1 MGLIDLNGSIGRVDG
16 GIGLALEEPN
26 IKIEGKESDDISIE
40 FDKKLIEKYGEDYIK
55 SVRDRVYNTAIKV
68 LDVIGGEGVD
78 LKILSLFPAHSGLG
92 SGTQL
97 SLAVGKLISKIYN
110 KEMNAYN
117 IAKIT
122 GRGGTSGIG
131 IGAFE
136 YGGFLI
142 DGGHSFG
149 KGKDKEDF
157 RPSSASKGVKPA
169 PIIFR
174 HDFDWETILIIPKG
188 EHVYGKKE
196 VDIFKKYCPVPLNEV
211 EKICHLVL
219 MKMMPAVVEKNLDD
233 FGEVINKLQYL
244 GFKKVELSLQSD
256 IVKDLINE
264 LHKDVYAGL
273 SSFGPTIY
281 AFGDKK
287 LIVEKANDIFDK
299 YGVYGEIIITKANN
313 VGHKIWWFT
322 MNLFRKISEKLKSYE
337 DWVTEANYYLDEGIY
352 DKAVECY
359 LKALEKKNTNPI
371 DWFNLAYALYH

>member
-1 MGLIDLNGSIGRVDG
+1 MRIQTPSRIHMGLIDLNGSIGRVDG
-16 GIGLALEEPN
+16 GIGLSLEEPN
-26 IKIEGKESDDISIE
+26 IKIKGKESNDISIE
-40 FDKKLIEKYGEDYIK
+40 FEKNLIEKFGEEYLLSIK
-55 SVRDRVYNTAIKV
+55 QRAKTIAERILNFIN
-68 LDVIGGEGVD
+68 ENGVD
-78 LKILSLFPAHSGLG
+78 LKITSLFPAHSGLG

-97 SLAVGKLISKIYN
+97 ALGIGKLISKLYN
-110 KEMNAYN
+110 RDLNGYE
-117 IAKIT
+117 IAKIA

-157 RPSSASKGVKPA
+157 KPSSASKGVKPA

-174 HDFDWETILIIPKG
+174 HEFDWDVVLIIPKG

-196 VDIFKKYCPVPLNEV
+196 VDIFKKYCPVPLNDV

-233 FGEVINKLQYL
+233 FGEVVNKLQYL

-256 IVKDLINE
+256 IVKNLINE

-287 LIVEKANDIFDK
+287 LIIEKVNNVFDK
-299 YGVYGEIIITKANN
+299 YGVYGDIIITKVNN
-313 VGHKIWWFT
+313 IGYKIF
-322 MNLFRKISEKLKSYE
+322 
-337 DWVTEANYYLDEGIY
+337 
-352 DKAVECY
+352 
-359 LKALEKKNTNPI
+359 
-371 DWFNLAYALYH
+371 

>member
-1 MGLIDLNGSIGRVDG
+1 MKIQTPSRIHMGLIDLNGSIGRVDG
-16 GIGLALEEPN
+16 GIGLSLEEPN
-26 IKIEGKESDDISIE
+26 IKIEGKESDEITIE
-40 FDKKLIEKYGEDYIK
+40 FDKKLIEKFGEDYILSIEQRARTVARNILNFIDEK
-55 SVRDRVYNTAIKV
+55 
-68 LDVIGGEGVD
+68 GVE
-78 LKILSLFPAHSGLG
+78 LKITSLFPAHSGLG

-97 SLAVGKLISKIYN
+97 ALGIGKLISKLYN
-110 KEMNAYN
+110 RDLNGYE
-117 IAKIT
+117 IAKIA

-149 KGKDKEDF
+149 KDKDKEDF
-157 RPSSASKGVKPA
+157 KPSSASKGVKPA

-174 HDFDWETILIIPKG
+174 YNFDWDVVLIIPKG

-211 EKICHLVL
+211 EKLCHLVL

-233 FGEVINKLQYL
+233 FGEVVNKLQYL

-256 IVKDLINE
+256 IVKNLINE

-287 LIVEKANDIFDK
+287 LIVEKVNNVFDK
-299 YGVYGEIIITKANN
+299 YGVYGDIIITKANN
-313 VGHKIWWFT
+313 IGYKIF
-322 MNLFRKISEKLKSYE
+322 
-337 DWVTEANYYLDEGIY
+337 
-352 DKAVECY
+352 
-359 LKALEKKNTNPI
+359 
-371 DWFNLAYALYH
+371 

>member
-1 MGLIDLNGSIGRVDG
+1 MIIQTPSRIHMGLIDLNGSIGRVDG

-26 IKIEGKESDDISIE
+26 IEIEGKESDEINIE
-40 FDKKLIEKYGEDYIK
+40 FDKKLIEKFGYSYLKSIK
-55 SVRDRVYNTAIKV
+55 DRIYNTATKV
-68 LDVIGGEGVD
+68 LEVVNGEGID

-110 KEMNAYN
+110 KEMNAYE

-149 KGKDKEDF
+149 KGKDKEEF
-157 RPSSASKGVKPA
+157 KPSSASKGVKPA

-174 HDFDWETILIIPKG
+174 HDFDWEVMLIIPKG

-219 MKMMPAVVEKNLDD
+219 MKMMPAIVEKNLDD
-233 FGEVINKLQYL
+233 FGEVVNKLQYL
-244 GFKKVELSLQSD
+244 GFKKVELNLQSD
-256 IVKDLINE
+256 IVKDLIKE
-264 LHKDVYAGL
+264 LHNENVYAGL

-287 LIVEKANDIFDK
+287 LIIEKANEVFDRHGI
-299 YGVYGEIIITKANN
+299 YRDIIITKANN
-313 VGHKIWWFT
+313 VGHKIW
-322 MNLFRKISEKLKSYE
+322 
-337 DWVTEANYYLDEGIY
+337 
-352 DKAVECY
+352 
-359 LKALEKKNTNPI
+359 
-371 DWFNLAYALYH
+371 

>member
-1 MGLIDLNGSIGRVDG
+1 MLIIQTPSRIHIGLIDLNGSIGRVDG

-26 IKIEGKESDDISIE
+26 ITIKGKESDEINIE
-40 FDKKLIEKYGEDYIK
+40 FDKKLIDKFGEDYIN
-55 SVRDRVYNTAIKV
+55 SIKERIAHISNKMLNV
-68 LDVIGGEGVD
+68 VDGEGVD

-92 SGTQL
+92 SGTQI

-110 KEMNAYN
+110 KEMNGYD

-149 KGKDKEDF
+149 KGGDKEDF

-174 HDFDWETILIIPKG
+174 YNFDWDVILIIPKG

-196 VDIFKKYCPVPLNEV
+196 VDIFKRYCPIPLNEV

-219 MKMMPAVVEKNLDD
+219 MKMMPAIVEKKMED
-233 FGEVINKLQYL
+233 FGDVVNKLQYL
-244 GFKKVELSLQSD
+244 GFKKIELSLQSR
-256 IVKDLINE
+256 IVKHLIDE
-264 LHKDVYAGL
+264 LHKTAYAGL
-273 SSFGPTIY
+273 SSFGPTVY
-281 AFGDKK
+281 AVGDKK
-287 LIVEKANDIFDK
+287 MILDVANDIFDC
-299 YGVYGEIIITKANN
+299 YGVDGEIIMTKANN
-313 VGHKIWWFT
+313 VGYRVW
-322 MNLFRKISEKLKSYE
+322 
-337 DWVTEANYYLDEGIY
+337 
-352 DKAVECY
+352 
-359 LKALEKKNTNPI
+359 
-371 DWFNLAYALYH
+371 

>member
-1 MGLIDLNGSIGRVDG
+1 MIIQTPSRIHIGLIDLNGSIGRVDG

-26 IKIEGKESDDISIE
+26 IEIEGKESDEINIE
-40 FDKKLIEKYGEDYIK
+40 FDKKLIEKFGYSYLKSIK
-55 SVRDRVYNTAIKV
+55 DRIYNTATKV
-68 LDVIGGEGVD
+68 LEVVNGEGID

-97 SLAVGKLISKIYN
+97 SLAVGKLITKIYN
-110 KEMNAYN
+110 KDMNAYEL
-117 IAKIT
+117 AKIT

-157 RPSSASKGVKPA
+157 KPSSASKGVKPA

-174 HDFDWETILIIPKG
+174 HDFYWETILIIPKG
-188 EHVYGKKE
+188 KNVYGKKE

-219 MKMMPAVVEKNLDD
+219 MKMMPAVIEKNLDD
-233 FGEVINKLQYL
+233 FGDVVNKLQYL
-244 GFKKVELSLQSD
+244 GFKKVELNLQSD
-256 IVKDLINE
+256 IVKDLIKE
-264 LHKDVYAGL
+264 LHNENVYAGL

-281 AFGDKK
+281 AFENKK
-287 LIVEKANDIFDK
+287 LIIEKANEVFDK
-299 YGVYGEIIITKANN
+299 YGSYGDIIITKANN
-313 VGHKIWWFT
+313 VGHKIW
-322 MNLFRKISEKLKSYE
+322 
-337 DWVTEANYYLDEGIY
+337 
-352 DKAVECY
+352 
-359 LKALEKKNTNPI
+359 
-371 DWFNLAYALYH
+371 

>member
-1 MGLIDLNGSIGRVDG
+1 MIIQTPSRIHMGLIDLNGSIGRVDG
-16 GIGLALEEPN
+16 GIGLALENPN
-26 IKIEGKESDDISIE
+26 IKIKGKESDEIVIE
-40 FDKKLIEKYGEDYIK
+40 FDKKLIESFGEDFLKSIK
-55 SVRDRVYNTAIKV
+55 DRAYDTANKV
-68 LDVIGGEGVD
+68 LKAVDGEGAE

-97 SLAVGKLISKIYN
+97 SLAVGKLISKIYG
-110 KEMNAYN
+110 KELNTYE

-131 IGAFE
+131 VGAFE

-174 HDFDWETILIIPKG
+174 HDFDWEVVLIIPKG

-219 MKMMPAVVEKNLDD
+219 MKMMPAVVEKNLKD
-233 FGEVINKLQYL
+233 FGEVVNKLQYL
-244 GFKKVELSLQSD
+244 GFKKVEVSLQSD
-256 IVKDLINE
+256 IVKDLIRE
-264 LHKDVYAGL
+264 LHKDAYAGL

-281 AFGDKK
+281 AFGEKK
-287 LIVEKANDIFDK
+287 LIIDKANEIFDEH
-299 YGVYGEIIITKANN
+299 GISGDIIVTKANN
-313 VGHKIWWFT
+313 VGYKIW
-322 MNLFRKISEKLKSYE
+322 
-337 DWVTEANYYLDEGIY
+337 
-352 DKAVECY
+352 
-359 LKALEKKNTNPI
+359 
-371 DWFNLAYALYH
+371 